1 MADNVTLPG
10 TGAVIATDEV
20 SSKHYQRVKV
30 TFGGDGS
37 ATDVS
42 SSDPLPVVQTGA
54 LPAGSATI
62 GKVDIGT
69 PAGGAVTPGDSVS
82 NPSGVAPAAALG
94 MVWDAVSSTWRR
106 AGAGSGYLQM
116 LASASRTSTT
126 TSPTLP
132 SYGARGVAIHLQVTS
147 APGGGGNLTLLLAG
161 FLAASASTSWDP
173 TGMTIVSLGATSWY
187 YILHPGIGDTVE
199 FLDTGGVKRG
209 RQTGIPALPPR
220 WRVQVTHSDSEMWE
234 YAVNAVLL
242 P

>member
-1 MADNVTLPG
+1 MADNVKLPA

-20 SSKHYQRVKV
+20 ASTHYQRVKV

-37 ATDVS
+37 VTDAS
-42 SSDPLPVVQTGA
+42 PSNPLPVVQTGA

-69 PAGGAVTPGDSVS
+69 PAGGTVTPGDSVS

-106 AGAGSGYLQM
+106 DGAGSGYLQM

-147 APGGGGNLTLLLAG
+147 APVGGGNLKLLLAG
-161 FLAASASTSWDP
+161 FLAASVSTSWDP
-173 TGMTIVSLGATSWY
+173 TGMTIVRSLGAANY
-187 YILHPGIGDTVE
+187 YYMLYPGIGTVG
-199 FLDTGGVKRG
+199 FLDSGGVKRG
-209 RQTGIPALPPR
+209 LQTGIPALPPR
-220 WRVQVTHSDSEMWE
+220 WRVQVTHSDSEMWD